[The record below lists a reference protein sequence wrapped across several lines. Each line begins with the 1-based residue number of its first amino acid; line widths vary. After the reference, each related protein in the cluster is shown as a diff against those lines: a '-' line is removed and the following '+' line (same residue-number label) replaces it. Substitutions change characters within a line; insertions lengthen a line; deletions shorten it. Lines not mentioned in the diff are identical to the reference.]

1 MIIAIKVSRRNM
13 FGWPKNIAAAG
24 ALEALIKEASDDI
37 LLIKATNNHITQ
49 QIIPIIEDMAIAIP
63 KKVATP
69 FPPLNLSQIGK
80 QWPTKALKAEN

>member
-1 MIIAIKVSRRNM
+1 MIIAMKVSRRNM
-13 FGWPKNIAAAG
+13 FGWPKNTAAAG
-24 ALEALIKEASDDI
+24 ALKALIKEASDDI
-37 LLIKATNNHITQ
+37 LLINATNNHITH

-80 QWPTKALKAEN
+80 QWPTKALNAEN